1 MFKTIMWQFYGV
13 KGAPCRV
20 LGAAPLERVPRGNAS
35 WRGLRG
41 SAPGGVRGSAPGGGP
56 ASQSAGPTVNP
67 LPCLIG
73 ELSFKILNVNEIS
86 QSNYEFLNLFKTY
99 WNIQLKLP

>member
-13 KGAPCRV
+13 PRGNAPGGV
-20 LGAAPLERVPRGNAS
+20 QGAAPLA
-35 WRGLRG
+35 G
-41 SAPGGVRGSAPGGGP
+41 SGGSAPGGGP
-56 ASQSAGPTVNP
+56 TVNP
-67 LPCLIG
+67 LPWLIG

-99 WNIQLKLP
+99 CNIQLKPP

>member
-13 KGAPCRV
+13 KGQSPLR
-20 LGAAPLERVPRGNAS
+20 GA
-35 WRGLRG
+35 RG
-41 SAPGGVRGSAPGGGP
+41 SAPRGGSKGQRPLVGSKGQRPWR
-56 ASQSAGPTVNP
+56 GPTVNP

-99 WNIQLKLP
+99 RNIQLKPPFHKP